1 MSKLK
6 FLTGILLFC
15 ALTNLVAQDLTKKVP
30 IDPSIT
36 TGKLDNGLTYYIKHN
51 PKTENKAE
59 LRLVINAGS
68 LLETEEQQGLAH
80 FLEHMAFNGTR
91 NFEKNELIDYLES
104 LGVLFGADLNAHT
117 SFDETVYK
125 LTLPTDDEEVYDKGL
140 EILRDWSDG
149 ITLAEKDIDE
159 ERGVIAEELRSGLI
173 GSRRLFNSYIPLITN
188 NARHAERLPIGKL
201 DVILNADYEELRKFY
216 RDWYRPD
223 LMALMVV
230 GDIDVEE
237 TKQKIIQ
244 NFGDLKNPSNPK
256 PLTQYGIPDNK
267 ELKAGIFT
275 DPEVSPLKFFAYYKK
290 QKNNTETLE
299 DYRKTLVS
307 RLYTGMLNLRMEE
320 AREEGRA
327 PVIEIKGGMGNFLAD
342 KNSYFVSATLK
353 EDQIKEGIIAT
364 LKESERAKR
373 YGFSQSELDRYKKQL
388 LNRANLVR
396 KEEGKINS
404 RSYVEDYVD
413 HFIEGDP
420 IPGSEF
426 TYNFYKDQLPT
437 ISLEEVNALSE
448 KWIGDEN
455 ISLILAGPEKDDLK
469 LPGEETLVQWFE
481 SVKDLKL
488 ETYEDDLKVDEL
500 MSWEPKPGKVKS
512 TSYNKDINVTEWE
525 LSNGV
530 TVVLKPTKLQND
542 VISISAVRPGGSSL
556 APDEDY
562 ISARFAGDIIN
573 KSGLNNISESGLRK
587 LNMGKTVSV
596 KNYINFYE
604 ELISGESSTKDLET
618 MLKIIHL
625 SFTNPNKDEAAF
637 SVFKDRRVSAYK
649 NNEITPYSYFRKKIA
664 IEMSDNHLR
673 AVPVESKQIKD
684 ELDLDKAFDFYK
696 ERFAS
701 AKGFTFFILGNFELD
716 SIKPYVE
723 TYIASLP
730 SKNIKQKSKDIKL
743 RYTQGNNE
751 TFYKGQEDKAEVHLR
766 YTGKFDF
773 STRKRDLLSALTH
786 VIRLRLYEEL
796 RENRGGVYGVRVASF
811 ATDIPY
817 KWYRQSIDFTTA
829 PDDVEDLI
837 KAVHVELEKI
847 RKEGVTQEDLNK
859 VKEALRLRGKEGLD
873 YNSYWSMKLKE
884 AYKYNLDPSKIPD
897 FNSFADELSSKE
909 LQELAKEYLI
919 EDNYSQFILLPEKME
934 KKAG

>member
-244 NFGDLKNPSNPK
+244 NFGDLKNPTSPK
-256 PLTQYGIPDNK
+256 PRTQYGIPDNK

-275 DPEVSPLKFFAYYKK
+275 DPEVSSLKFFAYYKK

-299 DYRKTLVS
+299 DYRKTLVG

-488 ETYEDDLKVDEL
+488 EPYEDDLKVDEL

-562 ISARFAGDIIN
+562 ISARFAAGIIN